1 MLIKVRLP
9 KNKNIKGLALILLL
23 SNIACILIV
32 GKALIIR
39 EISLS
44 I

>member
-1 MLIKVRLP
+1 MLIKVRLS

-23 SNIACILIV
+23 SDITYILIV
-32 GKALIIR
+32 SKAFIIR
-39 EISLS
+39 GISLS